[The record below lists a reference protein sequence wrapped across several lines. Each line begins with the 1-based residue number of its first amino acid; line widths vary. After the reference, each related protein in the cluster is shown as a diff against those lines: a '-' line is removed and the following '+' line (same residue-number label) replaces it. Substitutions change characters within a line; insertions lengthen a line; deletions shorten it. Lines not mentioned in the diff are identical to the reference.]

1 MTDYLKVSVCC
12 ETARV
17 VEVEAELERWGASA
31 IALHDATLDRSE
43 PSLDGNWARTQLTAL
58 LPSQT
63 DFRKLEFVFR
73 NLNCEDIHAQTLKES
88 SWIQKLS
95 QPAPHLIVGPFM
107 IGDFQS
113 SIETQQ
119 ILIQLS
125 AGLAFGT
132 GEHETTALCLEWLA
146 TQNLVDKQVLD
157 LGCGS
162 GILAMA
168 AMKLGANSVTAIDND
183 PQALNVAET
192 NAANNNVAIA
202 FESHLDLESRF
213 DVVIANIYAD
223 TLVQYAEEIMH
234 VLNPR
239 GLLALSGILESQQ
252 ELVKRAYANVQFESP
267 TVRNAWVLLVGT
279 QIDAL

>member
-1 MTDYLKVSVCC
+1 MVD
-12 ETARV
+12 
-17 VEVEAELERWGASA
+17 VEAELERWGASA
-31 IALHDATLDRSE
+31 IALHDATLGRSE

-63 DFRKLEFVFR
+63 DFSKLEFVFKT
-73 NLNCEDIHAQTLKES
+73 LNCEDIHAQILEES
-88 SWIQKLS
+88 NWIQMLN
-95 QPAPHLIVGPFM
+95 QPAPHLIIEPFV

-119 ILIQLS
+119 IFIQLS

-132 GEHETTALCLEWLA
+132 GEHETTAMCLEWLA

-162 GILAMA
+162 GILAIA
-168 AMKLGANSVTAIDND
+168 AMKLGAKSATAIDND
-183 PQALNVAET
+183 QQALNVAET
-192 NAANNNVAIA
+192 NAANNDVAIE
-202 FESHLDLESRF
+202 FESHFDLESQF

-223 TLVQYAEEIMH
+223 TLIQYSEEIQH

-267 TVRNAWVLLVGT
+267 TVRNAWVLLAGT
-279 QIDAL
+279 RTDAS

>member
-1 MTDYLKVSVCC
+1 M
-12 ETARV
+12 
-17 VEVEAELERWGASA
+17 EVEAELERWGASA
-31 IALHDATLDRSE
+31 ITLHDATLHPSE
-43 PSLDGNWARTQLTAL
+43 PSLDGNWARTELTAL

-63 DFRKLEFVFR
+63 DFGNLEAD
-73 NLNCEDIHAQTLKES
+73 LKSLDCEDIRAHSLKES
-88 SWIQKLS
+88 SWVQKLS
-95 QPAPHLIVGPFM
+95 QPAPRLIIEPFV
-107 IGDFQS
+107 IGDFRS
-113 SIETQQ
+113 SAETQQ
-119 ILIQLS
+119 VQIQLS

-132 GEHETTALCLEWLA
+132 GEHETTAMCLEWLA

-162 GILAMA
+162 GILAIA
-168 AMKLGANSVTAIDND
+168 AMKLGAKSATAIDND
-183 PQALNVAET
+183 QQALNVAET

-202 FESHLDLESRF
+202 FASHLDLESRF
-213 DVVIANIYAD
+213 DIVIANIYAD

-252 ELVKRAYANVQFESP
+252 EQVKRAYANVHFESP

-279 QIDAL
+279 QTDAS